1 MSGIRR
7 VLPLQPPPPNWQ
19 LFELKR
25 LCLEGLKIPMFRNP
39 AVLRQAL
46 THRSDD
52 EKAKKF
58 GNNHALESLGDR
70 VAEAVVSVNVARWK
84 PIRMKLLQK
93 FLTTNDRMALSAKR
107 LGLHHAVHFKRDS
120 NGYPRDI
127 TILGS
132 TYEAVIGAIM
142 LDHGYKQAEEFVTRT
157 LLDGAQDDLK
167 ADHEEYFPRNPYN
180 AMGAELTYWRQQA
193 EKLHN
198 QKPPVPIAD
207 LIVEEVRGRN
217 SQNQY
222 WKIRLDLLGVTLG
235 RGDGHNQKRAMNN
248 AVLSALKTM
257 RSPFK
262 SFEKGDWNTGDVS
275 RLGASNSL
283 KFLKSLGVIK
293 EFRLNE
299 NDCTVDGKNFESGEA
314 ALSWLRS
321 RSRLKLEPDSHYD
334 FGLEIDFDRMRTLLD
349 EDDVK
354 NVSQVAKIAND
365 REDEEEIARKLIVG
379 DSVVNLFAMEEA
391 FWGCAVDQK
400 SARKYQLEDLMRMQ
414 TSKWLRAQRAER
426 LGFVPTE
433 STIVKDIQLRNTN
446 LIEERMASGLRL
458 TLAVLMDKHGYD
470 SVRNLMHKITYFE

>member
-25 LCLEGLKIPMFRNP
+25 LCLEGLKVPMFKNP
-39 AVLRQAL
+39 AILRQAL
-46 THRSDD
+46 THQSDD

-70 VAEAVVSVNVARWK
+70 VAAAVVSVNVARWK
-84 PIRMKLLQK
+84 PIRMKLIQS
-93 FLTTNDRMALSAKR
+93 FLTTNDRMALVAKKV
-107 LGLHHAVHFKRDS
+107 GLHHAVHFKRDS
-120 NGYPRDI
+120 SGYPRDI

-132 TYEAVIGAIM
+132 TYEAVLGAIM
-142 LDHGYKQAEEFVTRT
+142 LDHGYKQAEEFIVRT
-157 LLDGAQDDLK
+157 LLAGAQEELK
-167 ADHEEYFPRNPYN
+167 SDYDEYFPRNPYN
-180 AMGAELTYWRQQA
+180 AMGAELTYWRQQV
-193 EKLHN
+193 EKLYHK
-198 QKPPVPIAD
+198 KPSVPVAD
-207 LIVEEVRGRN
+207 MIVEEVRGRN
-217 SQNQY
+217 SHNQY

-257 RSPFK
+257 RSPFRT
-262 SFEKGDWNTGDVS
+262 FESGDWNAGDVS
-275 RLGASNSL
+275 RLSASNAL
-283 KFLKSLGVIK
+283 KFLKLLGVI
-293 EFRLNE
+293 
-299 NDCTVDGKNFESGEA
+299 NDSRSTKNACTVDGKSFESEEA

-321 RSRLKLEPDSHYD
+321 QSRLKLEPDSHYD
-334 FGLEIDFDRMRTLLD
+334 FGLEIDNERMRTLLS

-354 NVSQVAKIAND
+354 DVLQVAKVANE
-365 REDEEEIARKLIVG
+365 REDEEDIVRKLIIG
-379 DSVVNLFAMEEA
+379 DSVINLFAIEEA
-391 FWGCAVDQK
+391 FWSCAVDQK
-400 SARKYQLEDLMRMQ
+400 AARKYQLEDLMRLQ

-446 LIEERMASGLRL
+446 LIEERMGSGLRL